1 MVAASPW
8 TGTEATVVT
17 ELCGVAPP
25 PHFHLARNGA
35 MKNAWWSP
43 LAQGQVSRYLAAQLV
58 ISLGAAVQWPW
69 SSRKGQKRCSELAAG
84 PDALPRRLVI
94 CLHPKLAAWSPFCCE
109 ALEYHQRIA
118 INLVH
123 WASSLISYKQCTA
136 LFDVHVVQVKFRT
149 SEENATVS

>member
-1 MVAASPW
+1 
-8 TGTEATVVT
+8 VVT

-43 LAQGQVSRYLAAQLV
+43 PAQGQVSRYLAAQLV

-109 ALEYHQRIA
+109 ALQYHQRIA
-118 INLVH
+118 INDALNVFN
-123 WASSLISYKQCTA
+123 SYKQCTA
-136 LFDVHVVQVKFRT
+136 LLDVDVVQIKFRT
-149 SEENATVS
+149 SGENATVS